1 MEAGFKYRH
10 LWTSGPGRVQL
21 GSGFWLVGL
30 EPHAVKGSGMNI
42 EAETGEYDKSHCNM
56 EMENGLK
63 KIIFVAIFTD
73 EQGKNQKHR
82 NIISKLLYAQR
93 CVLLTY

>member
-1 MEAGFKYRH
+1 M
-10 LWTSGPGRVQL
+10 
-21 GSGFWLVGL
+21 
-30 EPHAVKGSGMNI
+30 KGSGMNI
-42 EAETGEYDKSHCNM
+42 EAETGEYDKSHCNTSM

-82 NIISKLLYAQR
+82 NIVLKLLYAQR
-93 CVLLTY
+93 CVLLTYGEFCGVFL